1 VRGDDTVTVRF
12 GVQTDVQPLD
22 LDTARGRAIAGYL
35 AKYVTK
41 DAGSIR
47 RPGQRAHLK
56 HMDGLCRDLAAR
68 AREHD
73 PATEYGLLRKWAR
86 ALGFRGHF
94 SSKSRTFSLT
104 LTRIRRA
111 RRRFAILQ
119 AESQRTG
126 KPIDTRDLE
135 ERLLADDAGETTL
148 VVGSWT
154 YQGTGWPKPGDATL
168 AAAAAAR
175 AREHDQWRAEH
186 RKAA

>member
-1 VRGDDTVTVRF
+1 
-12 GVQTDVQPLD
+12 
-22 LDTARGRAIAGYL
+22 
-35 AKYVTK
+35 
-41 DAGSIR
+41 
-47 RPGQRAHLK
+47 
-56 HMDGLCRDLAAR
+56 
-68 AREHD
+68 
-73 PATEYGLLRKWAR
+73 
-86 ALGFRGHF
+86 
-94 SSKSRTFSLT
+94 
-104 LTRIRRA
+104 
-111 RRRFAILQ
+111 LQ